1 MAGDE
6 TPEQEAIEE
15 EAAAIDP
22 RDDDAPEQIRELEE
36 EAARPAWRRTPSE
49 PRRLDR
55 CHDAAGRAANLL
67 TGAAMMG

>member
-1 MAGDE
+1 VAGDE

-36 EAARPAWRRTPSE
+36 EVRE
-49 PRRLDR
+49 
-55 CHDAAGRAANLL
+55 AGLAPDPE
-67 TGAAMMG
+67 

>member
-36 EAARPAWRRTPSE
+36 DAREAGLAPDPE
-49 PRRLDR
+49 
-55 CHDAAGRAANLL
+55 
-67 TGAAMMG
+67 